1 MNILRLLQRTG
12 FVLLTLPAG
21 IALMIA
27 ALPIAT
33 VSIDTWLA
41 DGFLSPFVFQF
52 STSSA
57 QTILSTIAAGAMT
70 ALSLA
75 YSLALLV
82 FTLAAGNI
90 GPRLLKR
97 FTSELVP
104 QITAGILGGTF
115 LYSLHALL
123 YVQNEF
129 LPKIT
134 IAVAGFL
141 ATLSVLQLIYFVRQ
155 IANNITIDEE
165 IADITN
171 NLIEDLKKESSYL
184 DNSKDKVPAD
194 KDFGFEIKPEKSGYL
209 NSYNRDAIL
218 SFASENDIALKLT
231 AFDGSFVSVD
241 DVVIRINKEINDEL
255 KSSLIDLILIESSR
269 SNANRIEFSIRL
281 LVEIAL
287 RALSPGVNDTYTAI
301 AVVDSL
307 SKAILVV
314 SDKQKEYSI
323 KYDEDNV
330 ARLYSYHR
338 SAKQIVGMSFH
349 PLRRASKDNILMAQ
363 AIAKVY
369 SRLYESGTEKLQ
381 KIVRKHSLLLLDE
394 IANGNHLKTDIESVS
409 EYLLPALKK

>member
-1 MNILRLLQRTG
+1 MNIFRLLQRTS

-21 IALMIA
+21 IALTIA
-27 ALPIAT
+27 ALPILT
-33 VSIDTWLA
+33 VLIDTWLA
-41 DGFLSPFVFQF
+41 EGFLSPFVFQF
-52 STSSA
+52 SSSSA

-115 LYSLHALL
+115 LFCLHALL

-134 IAVAGFL
+134 ISAAGFL
-141 ATLSVLQLIYFVRQ
+141 AILSVLQLIYFVRQ

-171 NLIEDLKKESSYL
+171 NLIEELENQSSQMGKAKGEIP
-184 DNSKDKVPAD
+184 SD
-194 KDFGFEIKPEKSGYL
+194 KDFKVEIKSDKSGYL
-209 NSYNRDAIL
+209 SSYNRDAIL
-218 SFASENDIALKLT
+218 EFATKQDLSIKLT
-231 AFDGSFVSVD
+231 SYDGSFISKNYVVMLLDKPVD
-241 DVVIRINKEINDEL
+241 DEL
-255 KSSLIDLILIESSR
+255 ASSLGEHVLIEDSR

-307 SKAILVV
+307 SKAISII
-314 SDKQKEYSI
+314 SDDQQEYSVE
-323 KYDEDNV
+323 YDENDV
-330 ARLYSYHR
+330 ARLYTFHR
-338 SAKQIVGMSFH
+338 SAKQIIGMSFH
-349 PLRRASKDNILMAQ
+349 PLRRASTNNILMAQ
-363 AIAKVY
+363 SIAKVY
-369 SRLYESGTEKLQ
+369 SRLYETGTDELKD
-381 KIVRKHSLLLLDE
+381 IVKKHSKLLMQE
-394 IANGNHLKTDIESVS
+394 ISNGNHLKADVLSVE
-409 EYLLPALKK
+409 EYLLPSLRE

>member
-1 MNILRLLQRTG
+1 
-12 FVLLTLPAG
+12 
-21 IALMIA
+21 MIA

-41 DGFLSPFVFQF
+41 EGFLSPFVFQF

-104 QITAGILGGTF
+104 QVTAGILGGTF

-165 IADITN
+165 IAGITN
-171 NLIEDLKKESSYL
+171 NLIEDLTEESSSL
-184 DNSKDKVPAD
+184 DTAKDDLPSD
-194 KDFGFEIKPEKSGYL
+194 KEFEFEIKPEKSGYL

-218 SFASENDIALKLT
+218 KFAHKHDLAMKLT
-231 AFDGSFVSVD
+231 SYDGRFVSVD
-241 DVVIRINKEINDEL
+241 DVIVRMNKNIDDDL
-255 KSSLIDLILIESSR
+255 KSSLMDLISIENSR
-269 SNANRIEFSIRL
+269 SNVNRIEFSIRL

-314 SDKQKEYSI
+314 SDKEEEYSI
-323 KYDEDNV
+323 QCDEDDI
-330 ARLYSYHR
+330 ARLYSFHR

-349 PLRRASKDNILMAQ
+349 PLRRASTDNILMAQ
-363 AIAKVY
+363 ALAKVY
-369 SRLYESGTEKLQ
+369 SRLYENGTEKLQ
-381 KIVRKHSLLLLDE
+381 KIVKKHSLLLME
-394 IANGNHLKTDIESVS
+394 EVANGNHLETDIESVG
-409 EYLLPALKK
+409 EYLLPALKNN

>member
-1 MNILRLLQRTG
+1 MNVLSLLQRTG

-21 IALMIA
+21 IALTIA

-41 DGFLSPFVFQF
+41 QGFLSPFVFQF
-52 STSSA
+52 SSSSA

-141 ATLSVLQLIYFVRQ
+141 AILSVLQLIYFVRQ
-155 IANNITIDEE
+155 IATNITIDEE

-171 NLIEDLKKESSYL
+171 NLIEALTNQSSHL
-184 DNSKDKVPAD
+184 EKSEGDVPAD
-194 KDFGFEIKPEKSGYL
+194 KDFEFEITSDKSGYL
-209 NSYNRDAIL
+209 NSYNRKAIL
-218 SFASENDIALKLT
+218 DFAIENDLSVKLSSY
-231 AFDGSFVSVD
+231 DGSFVSNGYVVMRVNKKIGD
-241 DVVIRINKEINDEL
+241 DL
-255 KSSLIDLILIESSR
+255 ASTLIENVSIEATR

-307 SKAILVV
+307 SKAISVV
-314 SDKQKEYSI
+314 SDKQQEYSI
-323 KYDEDNV
+323 EHDEDDV
-330 ARLYSYHR
+330 ARLYSFHR

-349 PLRRASKDNILMAQ
+349 PLRRASTNNILMAQ
-363 AIAKVY
+363 SMAKVY
-369 SRLYESGTEKLQ
+369 SRLYETGTEKL
-381 KIVRKHSLLLLDE
+381 KEIVKKHSLLLLEE
-394 IANGNHLKTDIESVS
+394 IANGNHLKTDIESVE
-409 EYLLPALKK
+409 EYLLPAIRK